1 MPTEPASAPSHAPEA
16 LDRPDAT
23 VACGAC
29 RTCCTGTNVA
39 LFTGDDLDL
48 YEHKAWL
55 HDINPETDAFYRSH
69 DPAFAGYVLK
79 RDATNTCVYMTE
91 AGARSITRARSPAG
105 PTAASTRSVASS
117 RFPRTSAT
125 RTAKSRNRRFSVRAS
140 FACTQSCS
148 RPANKL
154 RLTRSDASF

>member
-91 AGARSITRARSPAG
+91 AGCSIYHARPIACRSYSCLDTVRRIFSIPKDERDAYREIARSQIFREGLIRLHAEL
-105 PTAASTRSVASS
+105 
-117 RFPRTSAT
+117 FPPRE
-125 RTAKSRNRRFSVRAS
+125 
-140 FACTQSCS
+140 
-148 RPANKL
+148 
-154 RLTRSDASF
+154 